1 LEAPLKRL
9 DTILQ
14 RSDQSPARQASL
26 SKMGAMLQRAEQGA
40 AEESSLNKLDS
51 ILQRSDDRLARARK
65 RSEAELEKL
74 KERLKDD

>member
-1 LEAPLKRL
+1 
-9 DTILQ
+9 
-14 RSDQSPARQASL
+14 
-26 SKMGAMLQRAEQGA
+26 MLQRAEQGA